1 MQKIHI
7 AFFISSHGYGHAS
20 RSAAIIESI
29 LAKNPNVRI
38 SIFTETPLTFFE
50 ESLSEPFKY
59 TKTQSDVGMIQL
71 NPIAMDI
78 PGTLKRLN
86 RFLSALPEESDR
98 IAALLVEEAVD
109 FVVADISPLGILS
122 AEKAGIP
129 SLLLENFTWDWIYE
143 PFAREYPGFTKVS
156 RFLTDVYRRAEYHG
170 QYAPACAPDASCD
183 FILPPVSR
191 RARSGRAII
200 RQMLG
205 VKPNQKLVLISL
217 GGVIATYN
225 LPERIETVHQDAVFV
240 FTGNFPDIR
249 RHANIIELP
258 HQSAYY
264 QPDLVNAADMLI
276 GKAGYST
283 YAEIYNFQKPF
294 SYLLRSDFRESAIL
308 GEALER
314 LPGAFEIDALSFDHY
329 QFDPWIEKMTSA
341 PTHPIS
347 TNGCD
352 IAADNILFFI
362 RSGKPRH
369 RSLPKSVVESS
380 HSFD

>member
-7 AFFISSHGYGHAS
+7 AYFISSHGYGHAS

-29 LAKNPNVRI
+29 LAKNPNVRV
-38 SIFTETPLTFFE
+38 SIYTETPCNFFE
-50 ESLSEPFKY
+50 ESLSEPFSY
-59 TKTQSDVGMIQL
+59 TKTQSDIGMIQL
-71 NPIAMDI
+71 TPIEMDI
-78 PGTLKRLN
+78 PGTLKKLN
-86 RFLSALPEESDR
+86 AFIGSLPEESDR
-98 IAALLVEEAVD
+98 IASRLIAESVD

-156 RFLTDVYRRAEYHG
+156 RFLSNVFQSSTYHG
-170 QYAPACAPDASCD
+170 QYAPACDPDASCD

-191 RARSGRAII
+191 RPRTDRDVTRQALSIRAD
-200 RQMLG
+200 
-205 VKPNQKLVLISL
+205 QKLALISL
-217 GGVIATYN
+217 GGVKATFN
-225 LPERIETVHQDAVFV
+225 LPEQIDTGHNDIVFV
-240 FTGNFPDIR
+240 FTGNFTEIQ
-249 RHANIIELP
+249 RHGNIIELP
-258 HQSAYY
+258 HHSGFY
-264 QPDLVNAADMLI
+264 QPDLVLAADMLF

-294 SYLLRSDFRESAIL
+294 SYLLRSDFRESAVL
-308 GEALER
+308 GEALEQ
-314 LPGAFEIDALSFDHY
+314 LPSAFEIDALSFDHF
-329 QFDPWIEKMTSA
+329 QFDPWIEKMMTA

-347 TNGCD
+347 TNGSD

-369 RSLPKSVVESS
+369 RSALKDVVESS
-380 HSFD
+380 H